1 MTKSTPRLPELP
13 ELPELSQLPQL
24 SSGPLSRRQALALLA
39 GTGATLGLAACS
51 SSGDAS
57 SKLGG
62 GATASASSSAYE
74 AIITS
79 APKADDATISGNAWA
94 KAIKDRGTL
103 RWGGTDANPLFS
115 LLDPTTGKT
124 QGFDAGMVQ
133 MLAQYIVGDST
144 KWAMTQ
150 VTVDTRETLIEN
162 NSVDVVVAT
171 YSITPKRADKV
182 AFAGPYYASGSSI
195 MVKADNTTITKVDDL
210 VGKNVITESNSTAIT
225 ALKAHVPSVQPIL
238 FTENAQCV
246 AALKQGRGDAYVLDQ
261 SILLSTA
268 VKDTSVKVVGEP
280 FSTDSYGIGCSK
292 STPDAKAFIN
302 AWLKTMEDAGLWE
315 KLWAATV
322 GTVLKSTNTKPPA
335 IAA

>member
-1 MTKSTPRLPELP
+1 MP
-13 ELPELSQLPQL
+13 QLPAL
-24 SSGPLSRRQALALLA
+24 TRRQALTLFA

-62 GATASASSSAYE
+62 GATASAASNAYE
-74 AIITS
+74 SVINS
-79 APKADDATISGNAWA
+79 APQADAATVSGNAWA
-94 KAIKDRGTL
+94 AAIKSRGTL
-103 RWGGTDANPLFS
+103 RWGGTDSGPLFS

-133 MLAQYIVGDST
+133 MLARYILGDST
-144 KWAMTQ
+144 KWALTQ
-150 VTVDTRETLIEN
+150 TTVDTRETLIQN
-162 NSVDVVVAT
+162 GSVDVVVAT
-171 YSITPKRADKV
+171 YSITPARAQKV
-182 AFAGPYYASGSSI
+182 AFAGPYYASGTAI
-195 MVKADNTTITKVDDL
+195 MVNAANTDIKSVADLT
-210 VGKNVITESNSTAIT
+210 GKNVITESNSTSIT
-225 ALKAHVPSVQPIL
+225 ALKEKQPSITPIL

-268 VKDTSVKVVGEP
+268 LKDPSVKVVGEP
-280 FSTDSYGIGCSK
+280 FSADNYGIGCTK
-292 STPDAKAFIN
+292 DTPDAKAFIN
-302 AWLKTMEDAGLWE
+302 AWLKVIEDGGQWQQLWQQ
-315 KLWAATV
+315 TV

>member
-1 MTKSTPRLPELP
+1 MPVSLT
-13 ELPELSQLPQL
+13 
-24 SSGPLSRRQALALLA
+24 RRQTLALF
-39 GTGATLGLAACS
+39 GGVGATVGLAACS
-51 SSGDAS
+51 SGGDAS

-62 GATASASSSAYE
+62 GATASASSDAYQ
-74 AIITS
+74 ALVS
-79 APKADDATISGNAWA
+79 GAPKADDATISGNAWA

-103 RWGGTDANPLFS
+103 RWGGTDSGPLFS

-124 QGFDAGMVQ
+124 EGFDAGIVQ
-133 MLAQYIVGDST
+133 MLAQYIIGDSS
-144 KWAMTQ
+144 KWTLTQ
-150 VTVDTRETLIEN
+150 TTVDTRETLIQN

-171 YSITPKRADKV
+171 YSITDKRAEKV
-182 AFAGPYYASGSSI
+182 AFAGPYYASGTAI
-195 MVKADNTTITKVDDL
+195 MVKADNSTITKVDDL

-225 ALKAHVPSVQPIL
+225 ALKEKVPSVTPIL

-268 VKDTSVKVVGEP
+268 LKDNTVKVVGEP
-280 FSTDSYGIGCSK
+280 FSADNYGIGCTK
-292 STPDAKAFIN
+292 ATPEAKAFIN
-302 AWLKTMEDAGLWE
+302 AWLKTIEDQGLWE
-315 KLWAATV
+315 KLWSLTV

>member
-1 MTKSTPRLPELP
+1 MTASTARLTAMSR
-13 ELPELSQLPQL
+13 LSPL
-24 SSGPLSRRQALALLA
+24 SSLPLSRRQALALFA

-62 GATASASSSAYE
+62 GATASAAADAYE

-79 APKADDATISGNAWA
+79 APKADAATIGANAWA

-103 RWGGTDANPLFS
+103 RWGGTDAGPLFS
-115 LLDPTTGKT
+115 LLNPTTGKT

-133 MLAQYIVGDST
+133 MLAQYIIGDST
-144 KWAMTQ
+144 KWALTQ
-150 VTVDTRETLIEN
+150 TTVDTRETLLQN

-171 YSITPKRADKV
+171 YSITPKRAEKV
-182 AFAGPYYASGSSI
+182 AFAGPYYASGTSI
-195 MVKADNTTITKVDDL
+195 MVTSTNNDITSVDNL
-210 VGKNVITESNSTAIT
+210 VGKKVITESNSTAIT
-225 ALKAHVPSVQPIL
+225 ALKEKVPSIEPIL

-246 AALKQGRGDAYVLDQ
+246 AALKQGRGDAFVLDQ

-268 VKDTSVKVVGEP
+268 LKDNTVKVVGEP
-280 FSTDSYGIGCSK
+280 FSTDNYGIGCTK

-302 AWLKTMEDAGLWE
+302 AWLKTIEDAGLWE
-315 KLWAATV
+315 KLWANTV

-335 IAA
+335 IAS